1 MDDPADEHPGVT
13 FEAFRQSFYDG
24 SHADMQF
31 KFLAARPDDAAA
43 DALASV
49 LDRLGE
55 ALDTRDLGPV
65 RGAVH
70 EAQVGSLLR

>member
-13 FEAFRQSFYDG
+13 FEAFRQSFYYG

-43 DALASV
+43 DATHSPACSTGWA
-49 LDRLGE
+49 RLSTP
-55 ALDTRDLGPV
+55 ATWAR
-65 RGAVH
+65 
-70 EAQVGSLLR
+70 